1 MSENQKYTILE
12 EFYQK
17 EINSELSFLNERQ
30 SLIFT
35 IFDDKIF
42 NLGDFKL
49 TAVLKSTKF

>member
-17 EINSELSFLNERQ
+17 EINSELSLLNERQ

-42 NLGDFKL
+42 NDFK
-49 TAVLKSTKF
+49 